1 MESFFKTLFFVVLV
15 GGILLFGWLLRDQW
29 MPAVEA
35 PVPVEVPT
43 EAVAPAEDS
52 GPRHPIEEPSI
63 LGIDGRDT
71 RPLPTLDDSDG
82 FFLLETGQ
90 VFGADVEDL
99 LLRDGIIDRF
109 VATVDNLPRKHV
121 PEKIRPVGRLA
132 TEFVTEGTGPI
143 VLSEDNFRRYD
154 TLVAQVAAADLDDI
168 ADMYRR
174 YYPLFQKSYEQ
185 LGYPDAYF
193 NDRLIEVIDL
203 MLATPEP
210 TGPIALIQPNVLYEF
225 IDPALEELASGQKLM
240 LRIGPEHA
248 ATIKG
253 MLRELRARLASDEYD
268 SAE

>member
-1 MESFFKTLFFVVLV
+1 MESFFKTLFFLVLLA
-15 GGILLFGWLLRDQW
+15 GILVFGWLLRDKWLPQ
-29 MPAVEA
+29 PEETT
-35 PVPVEVPT
+35 PVEQAADA
-43 EAVAPAEDS
+43 EPAEES

-63 LGIDGRDT
+63 IGIDAPET

-90 VFGADVEDL
+90 LFGSNVEDVL
-99 LLRDGIIDRF
+99 MRDGIIDRF
-109 VATVDNLPRKHV
+109 VATVDSLPRKHV
-121 PEKIRPVGRLA
+121 PEKIRPVAGLA

-154 TLVAQVAAADLDDI
+154 AVVAQIAAADLDDVE
-168 ADMYRR
+168 DMYRR

-203 MLATPEP
+203 LLETPQP

-225 IDPALEELASGQKLM
+225 IDPALEELASGQKLL

-248 ATIKG
+248 ATVKG
-253 MLRELRARLASDEYD
+253 ILRELRSRLASDE
-268 SAE
+268 

>member
-1 MESFFKTLFFVVLV
+1 
-15 GGILLFGWLLRDQW
+15 
-29 MPAVEA
+29 
-35 PVPVEVPT
+35 
-43 EAVAPAEDS
+43 
-52 GPRHPIEEPSI
+52 
-63 LGIDGRDT
+63 
-71 RPLPTLDDSDG
+71 
-82 FFLLETGQ
+82 
-90 VFGADVEDL
+90 
-99 LLRDGIIDRF
+99 
-109 VATVDNLPRKHV
+109 
-121 PEKIRPVGRLA
+121 
-132 TEFVTEGTGPI
+132 
-143 VLSEDNFRRYD
+143 LSEDNFRRYD

-253 MLRELRARLASDEYD
+253 LLRELRARLASDEYN